1 MKKSFKN
8 LEMMGMLQE
17 LRPLLSHRDKVGYA
31 AARNTRVF
39 TQSLTEY
46 MAVRDRLIEKYG
58 EPDRDTGGNETGTIS
73 LKTDSPKFN
82 AFIEELEPFN
92 DMSHEVE
99 LMTLKYEEVIGI
111 LSGEEILS
119 IDWMLSD

>member
-31 AARNTRVF
+31 AARNTRIL

-58 EPDRDTGGNETGTIS
+58 EPDRDKAGNETGTIS
-73 LKTDSPKFN
+73 LKMDSPNFN
-82 AFIEELEPFN
+82 IFVEELEPFN
-92 DMSHEVE
+92 DMQHEVE
-99 LMTLKYEEVIGI
+99 LMTLRYEEVIGV

-119 IDWMLSD
+119 IDWMLGD